1 MSVIVGLLMCDIPSK
16 NVFTNPTMRKDLA
29 PYESIVIAVRNGDL
43 NVFSQLC
50 ERHRASFEK
59 DDTMFLISRLRDN
72 VIKGGL
78 RKINLA
84 YSKINLV
91 GGPQTSPQSNVAHK
105 LGIESVE
112 HTENVVAKA
121 IHDGIIE
128 AVIDHEKQYVQS
140 KVGDQP
146 SGAENNPQVNVDLYK
161 SYEPMR
167 AFHKRIQ
174 FCLKLHS
181 NAIQVDPRTTNRIKK
196 PAGNALPGGA

>member
-1 MSVIVGLLMCDIPSK
+1 M
-16 NVFTNPTMRKDLA
+16 
-29 PYESIVIAVRNGDL
+29 
-43 NVFSQLC
+43 FSQLC

-84 YSKINLV
+84 YSKINL
-91 GGPQTSPQSNVAHK
+91 SNVAHK

-140 KVGDQP
+140 K
-146 SGAENNPQVNVDLYK
+146 VNVDLYK